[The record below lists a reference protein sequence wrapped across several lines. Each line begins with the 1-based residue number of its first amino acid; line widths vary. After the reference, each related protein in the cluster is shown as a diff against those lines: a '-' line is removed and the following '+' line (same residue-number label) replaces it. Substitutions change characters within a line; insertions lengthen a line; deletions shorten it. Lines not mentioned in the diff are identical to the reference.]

1 MAIDRMQFFLDNVTS
16 GFDKLGLTVIW
27 RSDSGDKIEASVS
40 NLMYSYSKM
49 KDKIELLTAIID
61 VWKVGRMVEMAAQSD
76 LITMSKIDFDKVDKL
91 FLTVKMELKKLFTDV
106 NNVDVYEIDMVK
118 LDNFNERIMKLKVV

>member
-1 MAIDRMQFFLDNVTS
+1 MAIDRMQFFLDNVTA

-49 KDKIELLTAIID
+49 KDKIELLSAIID

-76 LITMSKIDFDKVDKL
+76 LITMSRVDFDKVDKL
-91 FLTVKMELKKLFTDV
+91 FITVKMELKKLFTDV
-106 NNVDVYEIDMVK
+106 NNIDVYEIDMVK
-118 LDNFNERIMKLKVV
+118 LDTFNERIMKLKVV